1 MRFLTLATLA
11 ATVVATAAPAFAQSV
26 EEFTVYGRHRYAEP
40 DTMSERVSYADLD
53 LVYAAD
59 RAELMR
65 RVNYAARDVCDRLN
79 EAGPSPANLG
89 RSCRDEAVRGAM
101 GQVRYAFDRARQRLA
116 YNEY

>member
-11 ATVVATAAPAFAQSV
+11 ATVVATATPVFAQSV
-26 EEFTVYGRHRYAEP
+26 DEFTVYGHHRYAEP
-40 DTMSERVSYADLD
+40 DRMSERVSYADLD
-53 LVYAAD
+53 LAYAAD

-79 EAGPSPANLG
+79 EPGPSPANLG
-89 RSCRDEAVRGAM
+89 KSCRDEAVRDAM
-101 GQVRYAFDRARQRLA
+101 GQVRHAFYQARQRLA